1 MDDVL
6 RKGQSFQNLAEK
18 SMSGRG
24 WSRFFCR
31 VMLGLIFGM
40 AGWYKCF
47 VMTPLGHAETYFTVP
62 YADNWIPHFLLLA
75 TGVAVPLVELL
86 AGVLLVIGWRTRDA
100 LVALGAVLLLVTYG
114 HLLKEALFS
123 ITGHIFPRTA
133 LMVATFLLPAAED
146 RLSVDFW
153 LEKRRA
159 ERQTAGL
166 PES

>member
-1 MDDVL
+1 
-6 RKGQSFQNLAEK
+6 
-18 SMSGRG
+18 MSGRG

-75 TGVAVPLVELL
+75 TGVSVPLVELL
-86 AGVLLVIGWRTRDA
+86 AGVLLVIGWRTRGA
-100 LVALGAVLLLVTYG
+100 LVAVGAILLLVTYG

-123 ITGHIFPRTA
+123 IMGHIFPRTA

-153 LEKRRA
+153 IEKRRVRR
-159 ERQTAGL
+159 ETGT
-166 PES
+166 